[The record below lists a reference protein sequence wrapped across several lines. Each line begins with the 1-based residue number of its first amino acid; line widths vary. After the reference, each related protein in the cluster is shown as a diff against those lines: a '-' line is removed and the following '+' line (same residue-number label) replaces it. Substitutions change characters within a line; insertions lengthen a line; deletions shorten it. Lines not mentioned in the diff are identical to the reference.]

1 MSFDAQ
7 QTLQSARGGNE
18 DSLGQLLESYKPYL
32 TLLARVQIGQRLRG
46 KVDPD
51 DVVQEVFLEAHRQFA
66 KFRGTTEQELTAW
79 LRSILAGRL
88 TVTIRRYIG
97 AKGRDVR
104 LERELGA
111 RLDQSSQALERGLAA
126 SISTPSQQA
135 SRREQAV
142 LLAEALVR
150 LPPDYREVIIQHHME
165 GLTFSQVGKLM
176 DRSEDSIQ
184 KLWVRGLATLRRNLG
199 GAA

>member
-1 MSFDAQ
+1 MRFDAQ
-7 QTLQSARGGNE
+7 QTLQEARGGSDE
-18 DSLGQLLESYKPYL
+18 ALGQLLESYQPYL
-32 TLLARVQIGQRLRG
+32 VLLARVQIGQRLRG

-51 DVVQEVFLEAHRQFA
+51 DLVQEVFLEAHRQFA
-66 KFRGTTEQELTAW
+66 KFRGTTEPELTAW

-88 TVTIRRYIG
+88 TMTVRRYVG

-104 LERELGA
+104 LERELAA
-111 RLDQSSQALERGLAA
+111 RIDQSSQALERGLAA

-142 LLAEALVR
+142 LLAEALGR

-165 GLTFSQVGKLM
+165 GLTFSQVGQLM

-184 KLWVRGLATLRRNLG
+184 KLWVRGLAALRRTMG
-199 GAA
+199 GAQ

>member
-7 QTLQSARGGNE
+7 QTIQEARGGNDE
-18 DSLGQLLESYKPYL
+18 ALGQLLESYKPYL
-32 TLLARVQIGQRLRG
+32 ILLARVQIGQRLRG

-51 DVVQEVFLEAHRQFA
+51 DMIQEVFLEAHRQFG

-88 TVTIRRYIG
+88 TLTIRRYIG

-142 LLAEALVR
+142 LLAEALGR

-165 GLTFSQVGKLM
+165 GLTFSQVGRLM

-184 KLWVRGLATLRRNLG
+184 KLWVRGLAALRRNLG

>member
-1 MSFDAQ
+1 MRFDAQ
-7 QTLQSARGGNE
+7 QTLQEARGGSDE
-18 DSLGQLLESYKPYL
+18 ALGQLLESYQPYL
-32 TLLARVQIGQRLRG
+32 VLLARVQIGQRLRG

-51 DVVQEVFLEAHRQFA
+51 DLVQEVFLEAHRQFA

-88 TVTIRRYIG
+88 TMTVRRYVG

-104 LERELGA
+104 LERELAA
-111 RLDQSSQALERGLAA
+111 RIDQSSQALERGLAA

-142 LLAEALVR
+142 LLAEALGR

-165 GLTFSQVGKLM
+165 GLTFTQVGKLM

-184 KLWVRGLATLRRNLG
+184 KLWVRGLAALRRTMG
-199 GAA
+199 GAQ

>member
-1 MSFDAQ
+1 MSFEAQ
-7 QTLQSARGGNE
+7 QTLNEARGGNE
-18 DSLGQLLESYKPYL
+18 NSLGQLLESYKTYL
-32 TLLARVQIGQRLRG
+32 LLLARVQIGQRLRG

-51 DVVQEVFLEAHRQFA
+51 DVIQEVFLEAHRQFG

-142 LLAEALVR
+142 LLAEALGR
-150 LPPDYREVIIQHHME
+150 LPADYREVIIQHHME
-165 GLTFSQVGKLM
+165 GLTFSQVGQRM

-184 KLWVRGLATLRRNLG
+184 KLWVRGLATLRRTLG